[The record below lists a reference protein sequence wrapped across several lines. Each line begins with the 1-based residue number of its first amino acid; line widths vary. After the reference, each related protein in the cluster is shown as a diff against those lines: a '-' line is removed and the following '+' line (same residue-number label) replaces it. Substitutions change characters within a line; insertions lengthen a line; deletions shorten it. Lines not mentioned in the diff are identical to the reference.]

1 MGSGNS
7 KYVQDQEIFVN
18 ANVEAYKKALP
29 SNYSRGQI
37 KGKLRQLYANSD
49 LSRDNHNSYI
59 LNHVWKDVKTKITP
73 VYSSEKERR
82 GERNYY

>member
-18 ANVEAYKKALP
+18 ANVEAYKKALS

-59 LNHVWKDVKTKITP
+59 LDHVWKDVKTKITP
-73 VYSSEKERR
+73 VYSSERERR

>member
-7 KYVQDQEIFVN
+7 KYVQEQEIFVN

-29 SNYSRGQI
+29 DYYSRSQI

-59 LNHVWKDVKTKITP
+59 LDHVWKDARAKITP
-73 VYSSEKERR
+73 VYSSERERR